1 MSIKIRSARGNMEV
15 SMKVK
20 LMMKKKLKLSNL
32 LS

>member
-20 LMMKKKLKLSNL
+20 LMKKKLKLSNL